1 MASKPDGPAQDFE
14 TRFAERVVAYRW
26 PVIVIALVLVAAA
39 AAGGMSLR
47 LSTDYRMFFDKD
59 NPELLALESLEA
71 TYSKTDNIL
80 FMIVPDDGDATSKP
94 ALETAV
100 WLTDRA
106 WQTPYST
113 RVDSI
118 ANFQHTTA
126 NGDDLLVRNLVDP
139 AMLGD
144 REHLT
149 LIRAIALADPRLV
162 GNLLSRDGS
171 VSAVNVNVELAAENH
186 TARVP
191 EIAKFARDLAIET
204 EERFP
209 GIDIRVVGT
218 VMISH
223 AFSEASLE
231 SQLVFL
237 PASLAIMALVL
248 TLITRRLAG
257 VAATGMVI
265 VLSVATAM
273 GLGGWAGVPLSP
285 DSAPAPTIVLM
296 IVVANCVHLLITQL
310 QRMQAGDTR
319 AAAVV
324 ESVRVNL
331 YPVFLASLTTMLGFL
346 AMNFSEV
353 PPHRHLGTFVAFGI
367 MASFLLSVTFL
378 PAILSLLPMR
388 APKARPRRRPHMT
401 LLAGFVVRR
410 RQALLLG
417 STAVVLVL
425 LAAIPRNE
433 LNDVLVNLF
442 AERVEFRQDI
452 DFLDERLSGNT
463 VLEYSLVSSGP
474 GGIAEPAFLADVSA
488 FSEWYR
494 AQPETRH
501 VTSITDTFRQL
512 NKSMHVD
519 DPAFYRLPES
529 RDLASQ
535 YLLLYELSLPFGLD
549 LNNQIDV
556 DKSATRMTV
565 TATTLSSADVLALNQ
580 RAEAWLAANA
590 PNIVEAD
597 GSGAALMFAH
607 IGQRNIRA
615 MLVGTAIVLG
625 GISALLLVAFRSLR
639 LGLVSLVPNFVP
651 AVIGFGIWGL
661 TVGEVGV
668 ALSVVVAMTVG
679 IVVDD
684 TVHFLSKYQRARREH
699 GYTSD
704 EAVRY
709 AFKTVGQAV
718 FTTTSVLVSG
728 FLILLL
734 SPFIPTAQVGL
745 LTAMIIAFAMIAD
758 FFLLPPLLMAVDRCS
773 GNPGPRSSTAARR
786 TVPAEQ

>member
-1 MASKPDGPAQDFE
+1 MTNRPDSVAQDFE
-14 TRFAERVVAYRW
+14 TRFAERVIQFRW
-26 PVIVIALVLVAAA
+26 PAIVVTLVLVAIA
-39 AAGGMSLR
+39 AAGGKFLK
-47 LSTDYRMFFDKD
+47 LSTDYRIFFDHD

-80 FMIVPDDGDATSKP
+80 FMIVPDEGDATSER

-100 WLTDRA
+100 WLTDQA

-126 NGDDLLVRNLVDP
+126 SGDDLLVRNLVDP
-139 AMLGD
+139 ARLGEGKH
-144 REHLT
+144 RT
-149 LIRAIALADPRLV
+149 LIRTVALADPRLV
-162 GNLLSRDGS
+162 GNLVSRDGS
-171 VSAVNVNVELAAENH
+171 VSAVNVNVELPAENQ
-186 TARVP
+186 TARIS
-191 EIAKFARDLAIET
+191 EISGFARDLAMHA

-209 GIDIRVVGT
+209 GIDVRVVGT

-231 SQLVFL
+231 SQMIFL
-237 PASLAIMALVL
+237 PASLAIMAFILA
-248 TLITRRLAG
+248 LITRRLAG
-257 VAATGMVI
+257 VAATGIVI
-265 VLSVATAM
+265 VLSVVTAM
-273 GLGGWAGVPLSP
+273 GLGGWAGIPLSP

-296 IVVANCVHLLITQL
+296 IVVANCVHLLMTQL

-319 AAAVV
+319 AAAIV

-331 YPVFLASLTTMLGFL
+331 YPIFLACLTTTLGFL

-378 PAILSLLPMR
+378 PALLSLLPMR
-388 APKARPRRRPHMT
+388 APRAGPRHSPLMT

-410 RQALLLG
+410 RKALLLG
-417 STAVVLVL
+417 SIAVVLTL

-433 LNDVLVNLF
+433 LNDVLVRLF
-442 AERVEFRQDI
+442 AEGVEFRQDI
-452 DFLDERLSGNT
+452 EFLDERLSGNT

-474 GGIAEPAFLADVSA
+474 GGIAEPDFLADVSA
-488 FSEWYR
+488 FAEWYR

-501 VTSITDTFRQL
+501 VTTIADTIRQL
-512 NKSMHVD
+512 NKSMHGD
-519 DPAFYRLPES
+519 DPAFYQLPES
-529 RDLASQ
+529 RDLVSQ
-535 YLLLYELSLPFGLD
+535 YLLLYEISLPFGLD
-549 LNNQIDV
+549 LNDRLDV

-565 TATTLSSADVLALNQ
+565 TAKTLSSADVLALNE
-580 RAEAWLAANA
+580 RAEAWLESNA
-590 PNIVEAD
+590 PNIAEAD
-597 GSGAALMFAH
+597 GSGVALMFAH

-615 MLVGTAIVLG
+615 MLVGTAVVLG
-625 GISALLLVAFRSLR
+625 GISALLLVAFRSLK

-651 AVIGFGIWGL
+651 AVMGFGIWGL
-661 TVGEVGV
+661 TVGEVGT
-668 ALSVVVAMTVG
+668 ALSVVVAMTIG

-684 TVHFLSKYQRARREH
+684 TVHFLSKYQRARREFGH
-699 GYTSD
+699 ASD

-709 AFKTVGQAV
+709 AFETVGQAV
-718 FTTTSVLVSG
+718 LTTTAVLVSG

-734 SPFIPTAQVGL
+734 SPFTPTAQVGL
-745 LTAMIIAFAMIAD
+745 LTAMIIAFAMVAD
-758 FFLLPPLLMAVDRCS
+758 FLLLPPLLMAVDRRS
-773 GNPGPRSSTAARR
+773 GSSGSRMSAA
-786 TVPAEQ
+786 A